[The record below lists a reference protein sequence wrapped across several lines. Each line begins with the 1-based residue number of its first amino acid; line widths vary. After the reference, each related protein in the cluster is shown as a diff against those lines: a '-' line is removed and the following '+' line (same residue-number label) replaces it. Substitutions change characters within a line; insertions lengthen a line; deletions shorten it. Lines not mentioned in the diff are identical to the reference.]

1 VAAPQ
6 RRFGG
11 RYCEA
16 GFVLLAW
23 MSVVHAAA
31 AQPLTAPPMTGPPRR
46 TGPAVATVHM
56 PQAALAI
63 QTSRTEASGP
73 QQAMSDAADD
83 DAVPGRVAVRAQL
96 VPMRYTALSGEIG
109 ARIER
114 LGVREGDRFS
124 AGQTLVVL
132 DCALQ
137 RAQLAEAHA
146 ALAGAEKTRSVTRRM
161 VELKSGGVLEA
172 DVAAAE
178 AAKMQARVE
187 SAQALLTKCSIAA
200 PYQGRVVE
208 QKVRE
213 FQFIQP
219 GQVVFEIL
227 DDSALEVE
235 FIAPSAWLAWLRPGD
250 GFSLDIDE
258 LSRRFPARVTRI
270 GARVDAV
277 SHSVKVVG
285 EIIGPID
292 HLMAGMSGRVTMN
305 ERP

>member
-1 VAAPQ
+1 MAAALCPS
-6 RRFGG
+6 G
-11 RYCEA
+11 RGYR
-16 GFVLLAW
+16 GPGLVLLAW
-23 MSVVHAAA
+23 IGLSHAAP
-31 AQPLTAPPMTGPPRR
+31 AQPPNGQSLNTPSRAATTRTAMTQ
-46 TGPAVATVHM
+46 PATT
-56 PQAALAI
+56 QRAI
-63 QTSRTEASGP
+63 
-73 QQAMSDAADD
+73 SDAAGGET
-83 DAVPGRVAVRAQL
+83 AAGGAAVRAQL
-96 VPMRYTALSGEIG
+96 VPMRYTALSGEVG

-114 LGVREGDRFS
+114 LGVREGDRFR

-132 DCALQ
+132 DCGLQ
-137 RAQLAEAHA
+137 RAQLAEAQA
-146 ALAGAEKTRSVTRRM
+146 ALAGAEKTRGVTRRM
-161 VELKSGGVLEA
+161 VELQSGGVLEA

-187 SAQALLTKCSIAA
+187 SAQALLAKCSIAA

-250 GFSLDIDE
+250 VFSLDVDE

-285 EIIGPID
+285 EIVGPID
-292 HLMAGMSGRVTMN
+292 HLMAGMSGRVTID
-305 ERP
+305 EQP